1 MVNASQFQRFRM
13 VARQE
18 LRLLLRERSLWLVG
32 GLFLLL
38 VAYALFNGMLQ
49 TTQRDRAQVAL
60 VAADATARSGQ
71 LAQLHRIMAGTEVPT
86 PFGNPANPAN
96 MAGGLGAHYAV
107 MPSAALAPV
116 ALGQTDLFPSQFK
129 VTNQSKVSFLHNND
143 IENPWH
149 LQSGHFDLAFVLVYL
164 LPLLIFALSYNLLS
178 GEKED
183 GTLRLLLSQ
192 PLALPTLVAGKI
204 AVRAAVLLGAAVLV
218 PLVVLLVARPQALAS
233 PGATLWWALLVGA
246 YALFWFT
253 AVVAVNAFGR
263 SSATNAM
270 VLIIGWVVL
279 VLVVPVLLNIAVT
292 QASPAPS
299 RAELATRT
307 RVVTAQA
314 MAQNAALLA
323 TDYAH
328 VDQPEVLVPKE
339 GRLAMSGRAMANHR
353 IERQVDETLRPELE
367 RFDAQQT
374 RQQALV
380 ARYSAISP
388 AAVAYEGITALAG
401 TGHSRNGWFMA
412 QVAVYHQA
420 WKDFF
425 FPRIDGGLA
434 LTEADFKHIPAFH
447 WRDEAPGTVQAQ
459 AARAVLQLLAP
470 TLVLLGIAAWRL
482 RRYRIA

>member
-1 MVNASQFQRFRM
+1 LVNPSPFQRFRL

-18 LRLLLRERSLWLVG
+18 LRLLARDRSLWLVG

-49 TTQRDRAQVAL
+49 TRQRDQAQAAL
-60 VAADATARSGQ
+60 VGADSQARADQ
-71 LAQLHRIMAGTEVPT
+71 LAQLGRIIAGTELPT

-96 MAGGLGAHYAV
+96 MAGGLGAQHAV
-107 MPSAALAPV
+107 MPSAPLAPV
-116 ALGQTDLFPSQFK
+116 ALGQTDLFPAQFK
-129 VTNQSKVSFLHNND
+129 VTHQSKVNFLHNND

-149 LQSGHFDLAFVLVYL
+149 LQSGHFDLAFVVVYL

-178 GEKED
+178 GERED

-192 PLALPTLVAGKI
+192 PLALPTLVAAKI

-218 PLVVLLVARPQALAS
+218 PLAVLLIARPQALAA
-233 PGATLWWALLVGA
+233 PGATLWWALVVGT

-253 AVVAVNAFGR
+253 AVVAVNAFGW

-270 VLIIGWVVL
+270 VLVIGWVVL
-279 VLVVPVLLNIAVT
+279 VLVAPVLLNIAVT

-299 RAELATRT
+299 RAELAART

-314 MAQNAALLA
+314 MSHNAALLA
-323 TDYAH
+323 TDYTH
-328 VDQPEVLVPKE
+328 VDQPDTLVPRG
-339 GRLAMSGRAMANHR
+339 GRLAMSGRAMANYR
-353 IERQVDETLRPELE
+353 IQRQVDETLQPELE
-367 RFDAQQT
+367 RFDAQQA

-380 ARYSAISP
+380 ARWSAISP

-401 TGHSRNGWFMA
+401 TGHSRNAWFLA
-412 QVAVYHQA
+412 QVASYHQA

-425 FPRIDGGLA
+425 YPRIDGGLA
-434 LTEADFKHIPAFH
+434 LAEADFPRIPAFH
-447 WRDEAPGTVQAQ
+447 WREEGQGAVQAQ
-459 AARAVLQLLAP
+459 AARAVLQLLLP
-470 TLVLLGIAAWRL
+470 TLALLGLAGWRL
-482 RRYRIA
+482 RRYRVA

>member
-1 MVNASQFQRFRM
+1 MQAFQFQRFRM

-18 LRLLLRERSLWLVG
+18 LRLLLKERSLWWVG

-38 VAYALFNGMLQ
+38 IGYALFNGVLQ
-49 TTQRDRAQVAL
+49 TTQRDSAQAAL
-60 VAADATARSGQ
+60 VAADAQARAGQ
-71 LAQLHRIMAGTEVPT
+71 LAQLQRIMAGTETPT

-129 VTNQSKVSFLHNND
+129 VTHQSKVNFLHNND

-149 LQSGHFDLAFVLVYL
+149 LLSGHFDLAFVVVYL

-192 PLALPTLVAGKI
+192 PLALPTLIAGKI

-218 PLVVLLVARPQALAS
+218 PLAVLLVARPHALAM
-233 PGATLWWALLVGA
+233 PGATLWWALVVGA

-292 QASPAPS
+292 HISPAPS

-314 MAQNAALLA
+314 MSQNAALLA
-323 TDYAH
+323 TDYEH
-328 VDQPEVLVPKE
+328 VDKPDVLVPKD
-339 GRLAMSGRAMANHR
+339 GRLAMSGRAMANYR
-353 IERQVDETLRPELE
+353 IQRQVDDTLQPELD
-367 RFDAQQT
+367 RFDAQQAQ
-374 RQQALV
+374 QQALV
-380 ARYSAISP
+380 ARWSAVSP

-401 TGHSRNGWFMA
+401 TGHSRNAWFMA
-412 QVAVYHQA
+412 QITAYHQA

-434 LTEADFKHIPAFH
+434 ITEADFAHIPAFA

-459 AARAVLQLLAP
+459 AARAVLQLLLP
-470 TLVLLGIAAWRL
+470 TLVLLGVALWRL
-482 RRYRIA
+482 RRYRVV